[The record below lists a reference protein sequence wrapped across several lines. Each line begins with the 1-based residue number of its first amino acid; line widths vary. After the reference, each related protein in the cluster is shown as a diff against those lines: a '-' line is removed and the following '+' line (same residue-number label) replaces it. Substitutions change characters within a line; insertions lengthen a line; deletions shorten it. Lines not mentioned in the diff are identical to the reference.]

1 MQRDGKCVILRLR
14 VRGSVRAVRAVRNT
28 RVFLTETR
36 VVADEAQEIHKGDG
50 ATVIEVDLRLDLRL
64 FHFSFGH
71 ADFLVSL
78 WMAIL
83 RLR

>member
-1 MQRDGKCVILRLR
+1 M
-14 VRGSVRAVRAVRNT
+14 
-28 RVFLTETR
+28 
-36 VVADEAQEIHKGDG
+36 
-50 ATVIEVDLRLDLRL
+50 VIEVDLRLDLRL
-64 FHFSFGH
+64 FHFSFFGH